1 MYRTSSRWF
10 WGLFFVIGA
19 VLLGAS
25 QMGWIDYHF
34 GVWQVIAT
42 VFLGGIFLRS
52 LLWLA
57 FPGIFF
63 SAAFLA
69 MIYAKPLGI
78 VTLVPWTVLGIALLL
93 TIGFSI
99 IFGPLRWKKYG
110 NDWSHHG
117 NSYQHNWHHQRGRV
131 HSGSDTDEIVNIESK
146 FGTNIRYVRSTNLKQ
161 INIQNTM
168 GETKVYLDQVVVN
181 DSNEVLINVDVS
193 LGGIELY
200 VPSDWKVDDETNLV
214 MGTVEK
220 DGPRGSESVVRAV
233 IRGQIKMGGVKVI
246 YG

>member
-1 MYRTSSRWF
+1 M
-10 WGLFFVIGA
+10 FFVIGA

-25 QMGWIDYHF
+25 KMGLIDYHF
-34 GVWQVIAT
+34 GIWQVVAT
-42 VFLGGIFLRS
+42 VFFGGIFLRS

-78 VTLVPWTVLGIALLL
+78 GILVPWTVLGIALLL

-99 IFGPLRWKKYG
+99 IFGPFRWKRYG
-110 NDWSHHG
+110 NDWSRHG
-117 NSYQHNWHHQRGRV
+117 HGYQHNWHYQ
-131 HSGSDTDEIVNIESK
+131 HSGSDTDEVVNIENK

-168 GETKVYLDQVVVN
+168 GETKVYLDQVKVN

-200 VPSDWKVDDETNLV
+200 IPSDWKVDDETNLV
-214 MGTVEK
+214 MGTIEK
-220 DGPRGSESVVRAV
+220 DGPHGGDSVVKAIV
-233 IRGQIKMGGVKVI
+233 QGQVKMGGIKVV